1 MSAMAT
7 VALGPALGGILTGF
21 AGWRAI
27 FLVNLPLAMVG
38 MLLVLLWIPEDEPRP
53 NGLRRLVHELDFIG
67 IGCFASLLLAGMVFL
82 MSLTHPKWWVL
93 ALFVLLGVLLVRH
106 SLRRHEPFINVRMLI
121 RNRALTATYVRF
133 GATNLMV
140 YFMLYGFSQWLQTGP
155 GLSSTKAGLV
165 TLPMSVLG
173 ALSALAAGHM
183 KGIRNPLIFGTVG
196 LLFAAGC
203 IVLIT
208 SGTSTMLLM
217 LLILPFGLPQGV
229 CSNANQ
235 AAVYLQAPHEQI
247 GTAAGLL
254 RTSLY
259 MGAITASSL
268 LGLVF
273 GKRPTDQGLHVMAW
287 MMVGLSSTLVIAT
300 LMDRTL
306 PRAATPGSAP
316 SP

>member
-1 MSAMAT
+1 
-7 VALGPALGGILTGF
+7 
-21 AGWRAI
+21 
-27 FLVNLPLAMVG
+27 
-38 MLLVLLWIPEDEPRP
+38 
-53 NGLRRLVHELDFIG
+53 
-67 IGCFASLLLAGMVFL
+67 
-82 MSLTHPKWWVL
+82 
-93 ALFVLLGVLLVRH
+93 
-106 SLRRHEPFINVRMLI
+106 
-121 RNRALTATYVRF
+121 
-133 GATNLMV
+133 MV
-140 YFMLYGFSQWLQTGP
+140 YFTLYGFSRWLQTGP

>member
-1 MSAMAT
+1 
-7 VALGPALGGILTGF
+7 
-21 AGWRAI
+21 
-27 FLVNLPLAMVG
+27 MVG

-217 LLILPFGLPQGV
+217 LLILPFGFAQGV

-254 RTSLY
+254 RASLY
-259 MGAITASSL
+259 MGAYYGVQFAWLGVWKASHRS
-268 LGLVF
+268 GTPRY
-273 GKRPTDQGLHVMAW
+273 G
-287 MMVGLSSTLVIAT
+287 
-300 LMDRTL
+300 MDDGWL
-306 PRAATPGSAP
+306 E
-316 SP
+316 